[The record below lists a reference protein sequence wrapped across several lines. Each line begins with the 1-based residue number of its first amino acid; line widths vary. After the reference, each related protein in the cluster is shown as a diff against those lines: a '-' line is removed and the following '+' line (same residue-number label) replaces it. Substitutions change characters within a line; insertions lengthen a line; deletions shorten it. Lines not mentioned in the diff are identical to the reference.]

1 MIVVGTKNTLSST
14 THVNSALKDVLAAT
28 VTVFTDNGSG
38 SGFAISTNGYFV
50 TNQHVIAGASRV
62 MIAGQD
68 GKKISAEVVDSN
80 EARDLAILKV
90 AEGSWSPVQL
100 GDMDDVEMGDSVFAI
115 GSPGGVDT
123 VLDFTVTRG
132 VVSSIREFPSAA
144 NPNINVQYIQTDAA
158 INPGNSGGPLV
169 NEAGKVIGVNS
180 SKIVGVEQQ
189 GLGFAI
195 SVDEIKK
202 LYFRYLNN

>member
-1 MIVVGTKNTLSST
+1 
-14 THVNSALKDVLAAT
+14 
-28 VTVFTDNGSG
+28 
-38 SGFAISTNGYFV
+38 
-50 TNQHVIAGASRV
+50 